1 MLPTDLKERFAV
13 AVRRMLRPVVRQLLR
28 FGINYPTVDQM
39 IRELFIEVA
48 ERDFALPFKRQTT
61 SRISVL
67 TGLNRKEVTR
77 LRRRLGDEA
86 AATPVEDT
94 AITRVIGRW
103 MGGPP
108 YSDDAGRP
116 FALPYEGDDPE
127 VATFSNLV
135 RDRMVDAPPRSLLDE
150 LVRLDL
156 VRMEDDDRVSLQ
168 QQAHIPTADLEGKL
182 TLMASDPGELFR
194 TIVHNVENPES
205 PWLQRKVVYDNI
217 GSDALAELRELSRT
231 AGEEFVRR
239 ANLLLAHQD
248 RDRNPDAA
256 GGERSRVALGV
267 YYFEEDFPD
276 SARPQPGGDEHGSEK
291 ALDPTE
297 SVDGPVGEKK

>member
-1 MLPTDLKERFAV
+1 MLPTDLKEEFAV

-28 FGINYPTVDQM
+28 FGITYPTIDQM
-39 IRELFIEVA
+39 IRQLFIDVA
-48 ERDFALPFKRQTT
+48 ERDFALPFKKQTT

-77 LRRRLGDEA
+77 LRRQRTEEA

-94 AITRVIGRW
+94 ATTRVIGRW

-108 YSDDAGRP
+108 YSDDAGQPR
-116 FALPYEGDDPE
+116 ALPYESDDPAA
-127 VATFSNLV
+127 ATFTSLV
-135 RDRMVDAPPRSLLDE
+135 RDRMVDAPPRSVLDE

-156 VRMEDDDRVSLQ
+156 VRLEKDREVVLR
-168 QQAHIPTADLEGKL
+168 QQANIPTADLEGKL

-194 TIVHNVENPES
+194 TIVHNVENPDS

-217 GSDALAELRELSRT
+217 GSEALGELRELSRE
-231 AGEEFVRR
+231 AGAEFVRR
-239 ANLLLAHQD
+239 ANLLLSRHD

-256 GGERSRVALGV
+256 GGERARVALAV
-267 YYFEEDFPD
+267 YYFEEGLQEADTDESADAATGSSPPFVGD
-276 SARPQPGGDEHGSEK
+276 SK
-291 ALDPTE
+291 
-297 SVDGPVGEKK
+297 